1 MIIFIGIFENFM
13 VFQISL
19 IINPEIKIFTGKAE
33 LWFNRDALFVYS
45 KMFTFRKI
53 KTKCCI
59 TSYVELAVCT
69 YNPQNEMFVGNKTK
83 RNFLQNEMF
92 FF

>member
-1 MIIFIGIFENFM
+1 MGF
-13 VFQISL
+13 FQ
-19 IINPEIKIFTGKAE
+19 
-33 LWFNRDALFVYS
+33 
-45 KMFTFRKI
+45 M
-53 KTKCCI
+53 
-59 TSYVELAVCT
+59 

>member
-1 MIIFIGIFENFM
+1 MSCLLLSM
-13 VFQISL
+13 LAWL
-19 IINPEIKIFTGKAE
+19 ICFSETSESKSFFCKNSSYFVGERKAE
-33 LWFNRDALFVYS
+33 KASLPYQF
-45 KMFTFRKI
+45 
-53 KTKCCI
+53 
-59 TSYVELAVCT
+59 